1 MREGE
6 EEERGRRK
14 GGRREGE
21 EGRRTKSRARET
33 ELLLD
38 QPRVSEDVGSVDL
51 DTLDGGEGSSV
62 RKEDSRLG
70 ELSNDLP
77 IPTTTVDGRSDQL
90 ICQGWCKGREWK
102 HGRGSTNGRKEL
114 MRNAED
120 DEGGVLDDVDEVRDG
135 DEVLRQVDVGK
146 VSVVLVLLVHDLG
159 ELALSRDLQH
169 DAARQTM
176 ERKRHQHE
184 ASLEDEELKSDEVV
198 QGRKETYLSLSNPHV
213 DLLLEALLGG
223 GVDGGDSSEGG
234 SPRARTDDGDPV
246 DDASWTL
253 QDVQTRRE
261 GESQLSVLI
270 WYLSGAE
277 EDRKEKETRRNRK
290 RGSTKQVGPLEAL
303 PSWQMDWREG

>member
-1 MREGE
+1 
-6 EEERGRRK
+6 
-14 GGRREGE
+14 
-21 EGRRTKSRARET
+21 
-33 ELLLD
+33 
-38 QPRVSEDVGSVDL
+38 
-51 DTLDGGEGSSV
+51 
-62 RKEDSRLG
+62 
-70 ELSNDLP
+70 
-77 IPTTTVDGRSDQL
+77 
-90 ICQGWCKGREWK
+90 
-102 HGRGSTNGRKEL
+102 

-270 WYLSGAE
+270 
-277 EDRKEKETRRNRK
+277 
-290 RGSTKQVGPLEAL
+290 
-303 PSWQMDWREG
+303 